1 MGQTQKFQNKAGS
14 SPPEAR
20 ELEAHTSLINNQLI
34 NFFNNLQNKMIS
46 VPFFSRRIILYGLL
60 ISALSVFEDEFEPDP
75 YILEKIL
82 MDSSKY
88 LIVVEKSQRPV
99 ASLIQSENFKIFQK
113 YFLITFKD
121 FFLYFCTDFRK
132 RFWRQHQKEIVIEQM
147 FRFYTVDDLK
157 YFLETQNKKYYV

>member
-113 YFLITFKD
+113 YFLITFQD
-121 FFLYFCTDFRK
+121 FFYIFV
-132 RFWRQHQKEIVIEQM
+132 QI
-147 FRFYTVDDLK
+147 
-157 YFLETQNKKYYV
+157 LESISGGNIKKKLSSNKCFASILLTI